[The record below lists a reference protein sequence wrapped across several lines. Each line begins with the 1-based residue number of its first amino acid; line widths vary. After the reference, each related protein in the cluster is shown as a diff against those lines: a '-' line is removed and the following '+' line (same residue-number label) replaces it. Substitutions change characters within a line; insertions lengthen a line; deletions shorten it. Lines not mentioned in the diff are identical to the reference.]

1 MNLTMVP
8 VTADNREE
16 ISRLHVAAGQES
28 YIETV
33 PQCLREAEEEAR
45 WRPFGI
51 FDGKQAV
58 GFAMLGFFEKEYPVA
73 FFTEGRIHAS
83 YISAAAGTFVA
94 GPLFD

>member
-45 WRPFGI
+45 W
-51 FDGKQAV
+51 QW
-58 GFAMLGFFEKEYPVA
+58 
-73 FFTEGRIHAS
+73 H
-83 YISAAAGTFVA
+83 
-94 GPLFD
+94 

>member
-45 WRPFGI
+45 WQSLWNFRWQTGS
-51 FDGKQAV
+51 GV
-58 GFAMLGFFEKEYPVA
+58 
-73 FFTEGRIHAS
+73 S
-83 YISAAAGTFVA
+83 YARF
-94 GPLFD
+94 L